1 MGYGFFYLTNTGG
14 LIMNSEKMAA
24 LIRVALGD
32 EKADLVITG
41 GSLVNVY
48 TGELLENHAVAVKG
62 ERIAY
67 VGQDARHTIG
77 ATTKVIE
84 AAGKTIVPGFID
96 SHTHMTPYTVYEFL
110 RYAPRGGTTTIITEM
125 LDIAFALGFRGVL
138 EFLESCR
145 EQPVKMFG
153 VIPTMVSLS
162 PRFETEALSR
172 EQTRE
177 LLQRED
183 ILGLGE
189 TYWFPVVEQKQRFL
203 QLFEDAFKAG
213 KKVTGHSAGA
223 RGNKLIAYAA
233 GGVCSCHEPITATEV
248 LERLRLGMY
257 VPSREGEIRKDL
269 EAIAKI
275 KDMDLDL
282 RRFILAT
289 DGTSIR
295 QVLERGY
302 MEVVLEKAIALGF
315 DPIAAVQMV
324 TLNPAQYLNLDDR
337 LGGIAPG
344 KFADIVIIPDL
355 QHIKAEYVIS
365 NGRVIAR
372 DREMLVQPRN
382 HTYPQWAR
390 QSIRLTPVFK
400 PEDFMIH
407 VPGAENSAQ
416 VRVIEQVAALVT
428 SELRLEVP
436 VSREKITANPE
447 QDLAKVAAIDFL
459 SPEGTKFMGL
469 LKGFKLQK
477 GALASST
484 AWDLANIIAVGVN
497 DEDLALAVNRV
508 IELQGGA
515 VVCADG
521 RVLAEFS
528 MPIGGCLSPAPLE
541 TLFQK
546 TGEFQRAAA
555 DLGSPFQ
562 DTHLT
567 LITLTTPAIPFFRI
581 CEKGLVDIRTN
592 EMFGLQ
598 VN

>member
-1 MGYGFFYLTNTGG
+1 MNT
-14 LIMNSEKMAA
+14 EEMAA

-32 EKADLVITG
+32 EKADLIIAN

-48 TGELLENHAVAVKG
+48 TGELLEGYSVAVKG
-62 ERIAY
+62 KRIAY

-77 ATTKVIE
+77 AATRVID
-84 AAGKTIVPGFID
+84 ATGKTMVPGFID
-96 SHTHMTPYTVYEFL
+96 SHTHMTPHTVYEFL

-125 LDIAFALGFRGVL
+125 LDIAFAIGFRGIL

-145 EQPVKMFG
+145 EQPIKVFG
-153 VIPTMVSLS
+153 VVPTMVSLS
-162 PRFETEALSR
+162 PRFKTEAISK

-189 TYWFPVVEQKQRFL
+189 TYWFPAVEQEKRFL
-203 QLFEDAFKAG
+203 ELFEEAFKVG

-257 VPSREGEIRKDL
+257 VLAREGEIRKDL

-275 KDMDLDL
+275 KDMGLDL
-282 RRFILAT
+282 RRFILAS
-289 DGTSIR
+289 DGTSAK
-295 QVLERGY
+295 QVLEKGY

-315 DPIAAVQMV
+315 DPITAIQTV
-324 TLNPAQYLNLDDR
+324 TINPAKYLNLDDR

-344 KFADIVIIPDL
+344 KFADVVIIPDL
-355 QHIKAEYVIS
+355 QNIKAEYVIS
-365 NGRVIAR
+365 NGQVIAEN
-372 DREMLVQPRN
+372 REMLVQPRN
-382 HTYPQWAR
+382 HTYPEWAQ
-390 QSIRLTPVFK
+390 QSIRLAPTFT
-400 PEDFMIH
+400 PEDFIVH
-407 VPGAENSAQ
+407 LPGIKNATQ
-416 VRVIEQVAALVT
+416 IRVIEQVSELVT

-436 VSREKITANPE
+436 VFQEKITANPE
-447 QDLAKVAAIDFL
+447 QDLIKVAAIDFL
-459 SPEGTKFMGL
+459 SQEGTKFIGL
-469 LKGFKLQK
+469 LKGFQLKK
-477 GALASST
+477 GAMASSK

-508 IELQGGA
+508 IEMQGGA
-515 VVCADG
+515 VICAEG
-521 RVLAEFS
+521 RVLAEFPMS
-528 MPIGGCLSPAPLE
+528 IGGCLSTDPIE
-541 TLFQK
+541 TLYQK
-546 TGEFQRAAA
+546 TEEFQRAAA

-567 LITLTTPAIPFFRI
+567 LITLTTAAIPFFRI
-581 CEKGLVDIRTN
+581 CEKGLVDVRTN
-592 EMFGLQ
+592 KMLGLQ
-598 VN
+598 AN

>member
-1 MGYGFFYLTNTGG
+1 MK
-14 LIMNSEKMAA
+14 SEEMAA

-48 TGELLENHAVAVKG
+48 TGELLKGYAVAVKG
-62 ERIAY
+62 KRIAY
-67 VGQDARHTIG
+67 VGQDAGHTIG
-77 ATTKVIE
+77 TATKVID
-84 AAGKTIVPGFID
+84 ATGKIIVPGFID

-125 LDIAFALGFRGVL
+125 LDISFALGFRGTL

-145 EQPVKMFG
+145 DQPIKMFG
-153 VIPTMVSLS
+153 VVPTMVSLS
-162 PRFETEALSR
+162 PRFDTEALSK
-172 EQTRE
+172 EQIRE

-183 ILGLGE
+183 VLGLGE
-189 TYWFPVVEQKQRFL
+189 TYWFPVVEQEPRFL
-203 QLFEDAFKAG
+203 ELFEEAFKAG

-233 GGVCSCHEPITATEV
+233 GGVCSCHEPITAAEV

-269 EAIAKI
+269 EAIAEI

-282 RRFILAT
+282 RQFILAT
-289 DGTSIR
+289 DGTSTKQI
-295 QVLERGY
+295 LEKGY

-315 DPIAAVQMV
+315 DPITAIQMV

-344 KFADIVIIPDL
+344 KFADIVILPDL
-355 QHIKAEYVIS
+355 QNIKAEYVIS
-365 NGRVIAR
+365 NGRIIAQN
-372 DREMLVQPRN
+372 REMLVQPRK
-382 HTYPQWAR
+382 HAYPEWAR
-390 QSIRLTPVFK
+390 QSIRLAPTFT

-407 VPGAENSAQ
+407 VSGTSSTAQ
-416 VRVIEQVAALVT
+416 VRAIEQIAELVT

-436 VSREKITANPE
+436 VSRGKITANLE
-447 QDLAKVAAIDFL
+447 QDLIKVAAIDFL
-459 SPEGTKFMGL
+459 DVKGEKFVGL

-477 GALASST
+477 GAIASST
-484 AWDLANIIAVGVN
+484 AWDLANIVAVGV
-497 DEDLALAVNRV
+497 DEKDLALAVNRI
-508 IELQGGA
+508 IEMQGGA

-528 MPIGGCLSPAPLE
+528 MPIGGCLSSAPLE

-546 TGEFQRAAA
+546 TEEFQRAAA
-555 DLGSPFQ
+555 ALGSPFQ

-567 LITLTTPAIPFFRI
+567 LITLTTPAIPFFRL

-592 EMFGLQ
+592 EMFGLL